1 MVGAGTATQGT
12 GTLPWPRAW
21 TILTVLLFLAVLAL
35 TVWVLFL
42 RKPAVVERTVPAPPA
57 ALSAEQKARADALEQ
72 RAKALEAEI
81 AETRAKPPAGADCP
95 PGQRAELPTGA
106 DGAGLPLPVVAPP
119 RGEPVKP
126 LTSAELA
133 DRLEAAT
140 ALVLTDGSVATGFF
154 IGPETLVTNRHAVED
169 AKDGTVLIVSRSLAS
184 VRPGKVVTTSAPG
197 KEGAQ
202 DFAVVRL
209 AAGRAPGVLPL
220 TSQAPKL
227 SPIVAAGYPG
237 LTLFNDAGFRRLI
250 DGDAKAAPDLN
261 LTQGVVQ
268 SQTTSPQGI
277 PVLVHTASI
286 LQGNSGGPL
295 VDACG
300 RVTGVNTFIAVDTE
314 QSGRV
319 SYAQATAAL
328 VAFLARAGINPEIDA
343 RPCG

>member
-1 MVGAGTATQGT
+1 MIGAGTATQGT

-21 TILTVLLFLAVLAL
+21 TILTILLFLAVLAL
-35 TVWVLFL
+35 TIWTLFL
-42 RKPAVVERTVPAPPA
+42 RKPAVVEQTVPSAPA
-57 ALSAEQKARADALEQ
+57 ALSPDQKAKADALEQ
-72 RAKALEAEI
+72 RAKALEAEL
-81 AETRAKPPAGADCP
+81 AENRNKVPVDPNCP
-95 PGQRAELPTGA
+95 PGQRAEAPANATV
-106 DGAGLPLPVVAPP
+106 PPPVAAPP
-119 RGEPVKP
+119 RGEPIKP
-126 LTSAELA
+126 LTAAELA

-169 AKDGTVLIVSRSLAS
+169 AKDGAVLIVSRSLAN

-237 LTLFNDAGFRRLI
+237 LTLFNDAGFRKLI
-250 DGDAKAAPDLN
+250 DGDARAAPDLN

-319 SYAQATAAL
+319 SYAQATSAL
-328 VAFLARAGINPEIDA
+328 VAFLARAGINPPVDA

>member
-21 TILTVLLFLAVLAL
+21 TILTVLLFLAILAL
-35 TVWVLFL
+35 TLWVLFL
-42 RKPAVVERTVPAPPA
+42 RKPVVVERTVPSPPA
-57 ALSAEQKARADALEQ
+57 ALTGDQKAKADALEQ
-72 RAKALEAEI
+72 RARALEGEI
-81 AETRAKPPAGADCP
+81 AENRNKVPADPSCP
-95 PGQRAELPTGA
+95 PGQRAEVPTNA
-106 DGAGLPLPVVAPP
+106 TVPPPVAAPP
-119 RGEPVKP
+119 RGEPIKP
-126 LTSAELA
+126 LTAAELA

-154 IGPETLVTNRHAVED
+154 IGPETLITNRHAVED

-184 VRPGKVVTTSAPG
+184 VRPGKVVTTSVPG

-209 AAGRAPGVLPL
+209 AAGRAPGTLPL

-300 RVTGVNTFIAVDTE
+300 RVIGVNTFIAVDTE

-319 SYAQATAAL
+319 SYAQATSAL
-328 VAFLARAGINPEIDA
+328 VAFLARAGINPEVDA

>member
-21 TILTVLLFLAVLAL
+21 TILTILLFLAVLAL
-35 TVWVLFL
+35 TLWVLFL
-42 RKPAVVERTVPAPPA
+42 RKPPVVERTVPSPPA
-57 ALSAEQKARADALEQ
+57 ALSPDLKAKAETLEQ
-72 RAKALEAEI
+72 RARALEAEL
-81 AETRAKPPAGADCP
+81 AENRNKVPVDPSCP
-95 PGQRAELPTGA
+95 PGQRAEVPTNA
-106 DGAGLPLPVVAPP
+106 TVPPPVAAPP
-119 RGEPVKP
+119 RGEPIKP
-126 LTSAELA
+126 LTAAELA
-133 DRLEAAT
+133 ARLEAAT

-154 IGPETLVTNRHAVED
+154 IGPDTLITNRHAVED
-169 AKDGTVLIVSRSLAS
+169 AKDGAVLIVSRSLAS

-328 VAFLARAGINPEIDA
+328 VAFLARAGITPDVDA

>member
-1 MVGAGTATQGT
+1 MVGAGTATPQT
-12 GTLPWPRAW
+12 GAWALPWPRAW
-21 TILTVLLFLAVLAL
+21 TIVTILLVIAIAAVAAWLFL
-35 TVWVLFL
+35 L
-42 RKPAVVERTVPAPPA
+42 RKPAVVERTVPSPPA
-57 ALSAEQKARADALEQ
+57 ALLPELKARAEALDKQ
-72 RAKALEAEI
+72 AKALEAEI
-81 AETRAKPPAGADCP
+81 AENRNKVPVDPTCP
-95 PGQRAELPTGA
+95 PGQRAEVPTNA
-106 DGAGLPLPVVAPP
+106 TVPPPVAAPP
-119 RGEPVKP
+119 RGEPIKP
-126 LTSAELA
+126 LTAAELA

-250 DGDAKAAPDLN
+250 DGDAKSAPDLN

-319 SYAQATAAL
+319 SYAQATSAL
-328 VAFLARAGINPEIDA
+328 VAFLARAGINPEVDA